1 MGSVTDVI
9 SLNDSKCKI
18 KRKIYPLADTKIPT
32 ENYLHLRLLQ
42 LPDFFL
48 KVNDGIDNDKMLN
61 DLQIVFDTLN
71 HKVSQVKYERLEK

>member
-1 MGSVTDVI
+1 MT
-9 SLNDSKCKI
+9 LNVKLKEKSIHLQTQKYLQKTIFICA
-18 KRKIYPLADTKIPT
+18 YC
-32 ENYLHLRLLQ
+32 NYQ
-42 LPDFFL
+42 IFFL